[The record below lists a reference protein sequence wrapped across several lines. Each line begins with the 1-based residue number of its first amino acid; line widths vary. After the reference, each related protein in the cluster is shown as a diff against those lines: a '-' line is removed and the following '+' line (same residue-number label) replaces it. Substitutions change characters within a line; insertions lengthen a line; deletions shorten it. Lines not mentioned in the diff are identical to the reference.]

1 MFHRVP
7 VWGPYSLSST
17 LPSSSIL
24 FESLLPEVR
33 CFDDD
38 SRLYLSFKPGD
49 AKTQDEA
56 VAAMENCIR
65 DLRTWMLRDK
75 LKINDDKT
83 EVIII
88 GSK

>member
-1 MFHRVP
+1 M
-7 VWGPYSLSST
+7 SST
-17 LPSSSIL
+17 LPSCSIL
-24 FESLLPEVR
+24 FESLLPEVH

-49 AKTQDEA
+49 AKAQDEA
-56 VAAMENCIR
+56 VATMENCIR